1 MLTAYH
7 YHRESLIYAVG
18 LLEGFFFQFFFPFT
32 IHMLQYSPLSVK
44 STGFGQ
50 FFL

>member
-7 YHRESLIYAVG
+7 YHEESLLYAVG
-18 LLEGFFFQFFFPFT
+18 LLEVFFFQIFFAFT
-32 IHMLQYSPLSVK
+32 IHMLQYSPLSMK